1 MRNQNLNQRQIETFY
16 WAARLGSFA
25 SAAQHLNATQSAVS
39 MRIQELEQRV
49 GEPLFDRSQ
58 RVARLTAQG
67 AALMPYAEEILIA
80 ADRFLEATKAGRGEV
95 SGYVRLGVAEIVAMT
110 WLPELIGRIRQDH
123 PALQVEIEVA
133 LSHII
138 EEKLLKG
145 SLDMAFA
152 ACEMPSSQFSSIEIE
167 EVPFTWA
174 KGPALQDVPEMLTP
188 EALAN
193 LPIVATSREW
203 QFRGSTLSWLTNND
217 VHFRNVTICNTFRT
231 AGSLAKAGLGL
242 AYLPTSLYGD
252 AFGQGELVKV
262 PCNPENAPLRI
273 WSICPLSSTSLA
285 IRVLETAAKK
295 AAQHGNSH
303 TTSGSELSHSL
314 YETKPLT

>member
-1 MRNQNLNQRQIETFY
+1 MTSKILKKTAILNQRQIETFY

-25 SAAQHLNATQSAVS
+25 SAAQHLHATQSAVS

-49 GEPLFDRSQ
+49 GNPLFDRTQ

-67 AALMPYAEEILIA
+67 VALMPYAEEILMA
-80 ADRFLEATKAGRGEV
+80 ADRFLEASKSDRSEV

-110 WLPELIGRIRQDH
+110 WLPDLIGQIRRDH

-138 EEKLLKG
+138 EEKLFKG

-152 ACEMPSSQFSSIEIE
+152 ACEVPSSQFSSIQIE
-167 EVPFTWA
+167 EVPFSWA
-174 KGPALQDVPEMLTP
+174 KSPTLEGVPDVLTP
-188 EALAN
+188 QTLAK

-203 QFRGSTLSWLTNND
+203 EFRGSTLSWLTKND

-242 AYLPTSLYGD
+242 AYLPSALYAD
-252 AFGQGELVKV
+252 AFSRGELIKV

-273 WSICPLSSTSLA
+273 WSICPLSSNSLA
-285 IRVLETAAKK
+285 TRMLESVAKTAALQGDFPT
-295 AAQHGNSH
+295 ASV
-303 TTSGSELSHSL
+303 SVL
-314 YETKPLT
+314 